1 MAYSLMTGGIME
13 DVLSKKNISGL
24 QLIESVEKGFS
35 YTTFERIVKE
45 YSFAV
50 QDLATTIGISQRTL
64 TRRKVEKKLSRF
76 ESDRLV
82 SVARMLTQA
91 TELFENDKAKT
102 LRWLGAPNRGLGG
115 RTPLQMAQT
124 ETGLREVEN
133 LIGRLE
139 NGVFS

>member
-1 MAYSLMTGGIME
+1 ME
-13 DVLSKKNISGL
+13 DILSRENVNSL
-24 QLIESVEKGFS
+24 QLIESIEKGFS
-35 YTTFERIVKE
+35 YQTFERIVKE
-45 YSFAV
+45 YRFAI
-50 QDLATTIGISQRTL
+50 QDLANTIGISQRTL
-64 TRRKVEKKLSRF
+64 TRRKIEKKLSRF

-82 SVARMLTQA
+82 SVARLLTQA
-91 TELFENDKAKT
+91 AELFEDDKEKT
-102 LRWLGAPNRGLGG
+102 LRWLNAPNRGLGG

>member
-1 MAYSLMTGGIME
+1 MNVLTVKNTDAIML
-13 DVLSKKNISGL
+13 V
-24 QLIESVEKGFS
+24 ESIEKGLSFS
-35 YTTFERIVKE
+35 TFEQIVKE
-45 YSFAV
+45 YCFTI
-50 QDLATTIGISQRTL
+50 QDLATIIGISQRTL
-64 TRRKVEKKLSRF
+64 TRRKVEKKLSKS

-82 SVARMLTQA
+82 SVARLLAQA
-91 TELFENDKAKT
+91 TELFEDDKAKT
-102 LRWLGAPNRGLGG
+102 LRWLNAPNRGLGG